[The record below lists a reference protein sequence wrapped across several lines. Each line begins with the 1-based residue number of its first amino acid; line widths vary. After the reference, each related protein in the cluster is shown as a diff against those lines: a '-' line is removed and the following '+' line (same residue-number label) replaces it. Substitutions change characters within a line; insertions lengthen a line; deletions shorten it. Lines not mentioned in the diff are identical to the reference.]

1 MTICTVWIMIIRN
14 KNDCR
19 NVAGEKMNNK
29 NAIYKKALLLAVPM
43 MVQNG
48 ITNAVS
54 LVDNLMVGRLGT
66 ESMTAVSIA
75 GQLIFVF
82 NLAIFGGI
90 SGPGIYGAQ
99 YYGQGNT
106 KGFQDIFRLKLW
118 ICILCALAGIAVF
131 FFGGSQLISLY
142 LHGTSADIDAG
153 ATLEYSLQY
162 LHIMLLGLIP
172 FSITQVYA
180 SSLRET
186 GESMK
191 PMIAG
196 VASVVVDVVFN
207 YFLIYG
213 KFGFPRLGVRGA
225 AIATVLARVVEMTVV
240 IVWSHAKREEHTFLK
255 EIYRTMKL
263 PMHEMGIVIRKGIP
277 IFLNEFLWAGGIAV
291 LTQCYS
297 IRGLQVVA
305 GLNIS
310 NAICNLLNVVF
321 VAMGN
326 AVGILIGQYLGASKF
341 EEAKR
346 NSTKLMWFTG
356 AMCLLLTGIL
366 VLCSRGFP
374 ALYDTTP
381 EVKDLGRWFIV
392 ITALFFP
399 VQGFLNV
406 LYFTLRSG
414 GKTVITFLFDSV
426 FTWVI
431 PVPVA
436 FVLSSYTQLPILGVY
451 AIVQSM
457 DMIKVIVGYILVKK
471 GVWITNLVDS

>member
-1 MTICTVWIMIIRN
+1 
-14 KNDCR
+14 
-19 NVAGEKMNNK
+19 MNNK
-29 NAIYKKALLLAVPM
+29 NDIYKKALVLAVPM
-43 MVQNG
+43 MIQNG

-66 ESMTAVSIA
+66 ESVTAVSIA

-90 SGPGIYGAQ
+90 SGPGIFGAQ
-99 YYGQGNT
+99 YYGQGNN

-118 ICILCALAGIAVF
+118 ICLFCTLAGIAIF
-131 FFGGSQLISLY
+131 LFGGRQLIGLY
-142 LHGTSADIDAG
+142 LHGTSVDIDPEL
-153 ATLEYSLQY
+153 TLTYGLQY
-162 LHIMLLGLIP
+162 LHIMLFGLIP

-191 PMIAG
+191 PMLAG

-213 KFGFPRLGVRGA
+213 KCGFPRLGVRGA
-225 AIATVLARVVEMTVV
+225 AIATVLARIIEMLIV
-240 IVWSHAKREEHTFLK
+240 IIWSHAKQEEHTFLK
-255 EIYRTMKL
+255 KIYATLKV
-263 PMHEMGIVIRKGIP
+263 PAQDVKTVIRKGLP
-277 IFLNEFLWAGGIAV
+277 IFMNEFLWAGGIAV

-297 IRGLQVVA
+297 VRGLQVVA

-326 AVGILIGQYLGASKF
+326 AVGIIIGQYLGASKF
-341 EEAKR
+341 EEAKK
-346 NSTKLMWFTG
+346 NSMKLMWFTG
-356 AMCLLLTGIL
+356 GMCLLLTGIL
-366 VLCSRGFP
+366 ILCSKGFP
-374 ALYDTTP
+374 AFYDTTQ

-399 VQGFLNV
+399 LQGFLNV

-426 FTWVI
+426 FTWVL
-431 PVPVA
+431 PVPLA
-436 FVLSSYTQLPILGVY
+436 FLLSSFTELPILGVY
-451 AIVQSM
+451 AIIQGM
-457 DMIKVIVGYILVKK
+457 DMIKVIVGYVLVRK
-471 GVWITNLVDS
+471 GVWITNLVDAQ

>member
-1 MTICTVWIMIIRN
+1 M
-14 KNDCR
+14 
-19 NVAGEKMNNK
+19 
-29 NAIYKKALLLAVPM
+29 
-43 MVQNG
+43 
-48 ITNAVS
+48 
-54 LVDNLMVGRLGT
+54 
-66 ESMTAVSIA
+66 
-75 GQLIFVF
+75 
-82 NLAIFGGI
+82 
-90 SGPGIYGAQ
+90 
-99 YYGQGNT
+99 
-106 KGFQDIFRLKLW
+106 
-118 ICILCALAGIAVF
+118 
-131 FFGGSQLISLY
+131 
-142 LHGTSADIDAG
+142 
-153 ATLEYSLQY
+153 
-162 LHIMLLGLIP
+162 
-172 FSITQVYA
+172 
-180 SSLRET
+180 
-186 GESMK
+186 
-191 PMIAG
+191 
-196 VASVVVDVVFN
+196 
-207 YFLIYG
+207 
-213 KFGFPRLGVRGA
+213 
-225 AIATVLARVVEMTVV
+225 
-240 IVWSHAKREEHTFLK
+240 
-255 EIYRTMKL
+255 
-263 PMHEMGIVIRKGIP
+263 
-277 IFLNEFLWAGGIAV
+277 

-341 EEAKR
+341 EEAKK

-399 VQGFLNV
+399 LQGFLNV

-414 GKTVITFLFDSV
+414 GKTVITVLFDSV

>member
-1 MTICTVWIMIIRN
+1 
-14 KNDCR
+14 
-19 NVAGEKMNNK
+19 MNNR
-29 NAIYKKALLLAVPM
+29 NEIYKKALLLAVPM

-66 ESMTAVSIA
+66 ESMTAVSIV

-82 NLAIFGGI
+82 NLAIFGGL

-99 YYGQGNT
+99 YYGQGNI
-106 KGFQDIFRLKLW
+106 KGFQNIFRLKFW
-118 ICILCALAGIAVF
+118 ICLLCTLVGMLIF
-131 FFGGSQLISLY
+131 IFGGTSLIGLY
-142 LHGTSADIDAG
+142 LHGTTGDINPD
-153 ATLEYSLQY
+153 ATLQYGLEY
-162 LHIMLLGLIP
+162 LHIMLIGLLP
-172 FSITQVYA
+172 FAVTQIYA

-186 GESMK
+186 GESFK
-191 PMIAG
+191 PMVAG
-196 VASVVVDVVFN
+196 IISVLVDVVFN

-213 KFGFPRLGVRGA
+213 TFGFPRLEVRGA
-225 AIATVLARVVEMTVV
+225 AIATVLARFVEMSVVV
-240 IVWSHAKREEHTFLK
+240 IWSHTKRNEHTFLK
-255 EIYRTMKL
+255 GIYRTL
-263 PMHEMGIVIRKGIP
+263 WVPLREMQVVIRKGIP
-277 IFLNEFLWAGGIAV
+277 IFLNEFLWAGGMAA

-297 IRGLQVVA
+297 IRGLQIVA

-326 AVGILIGQYLGASKF
+326 AVGIIIGQYLGASKF
-341 EEAKR
+341 DEAKK
-346 NSTKLMWFTG
+346 NSMRLMWFTG

-366 VLCSRGFP
+366 VLCAKGFP
-374 ALYDTTP
+374 LLYDTTA
-381 EVKDLGRWFIV
+381 EVQNLGRWFIV

-399 VQGFLNV
+399 LQGFLNV

-414 GKTVITFLFDSV
+414 GKTGITFLFDSV

-431 PVPVA
+431 PVPMA
-436 FVLSSYTQLPILGVY
+436 FLLSSFTALPILGVY
-451 AIVQSM
+451 AIVQSA

-471 GVWITNLVDS
+471 GVWITNLVDTE